1 MRPRLGDVAQEE
13 NSLYYR
19 NMSIFSYIRKH
30 SFLAGIAF
38 VLLVILAIFAGRSG
52 ENEAISSNSS
62 IKKVSVT
69 NVAVFREGSDFVFAN
84 GLVVS
89 RGQVDLKSQ
98 TSAPVASIYGAIGDS
113 VSAGD
118 VILELENAD
127 TRAGLEQAR
136 ASLALASGQYFTGG
150 VSLESAKSG
159 ALKAIQDAYDK
170 GYEAIF
176 TKIDPLLFNY
186 DGNGSRLSS
195 LIIDSAIN
203 NRITMTRVDLNYSL
217 NKWKESIQS
226 INESSSEQSVL
237 SLIKLSIKNLND
249 VESFL
254 SDINEAMNDSTRYA
268 SGSFY
273 TLLNSWNA
281 TVSGIRSTISGANS
295 ALIASE
301 SALSSAS
308 ASYGMTAS
316 AGVSVA
322 KAGVNNLEAQLAK
335 TIIRSPI
342 SGKIAGLP
350 LSVGELASPG
360 QLLASVVGEQ
370 GLEIKAY
377 ASGEDINR
385 IKVGSKVTI
394 GSNSGVVES
403 VAPSVNSA
411 NRKVEVKIAVDDKSI
426 ATTSKDSLVIGQNVS
441 VLIQADKGS
450 TIAQDNLVY
459 KLPIQNVKIVPG
471 DAYVFT
477 VDGSVIKKNQVI
489 LGEVEGD
496 FIKIVGGLSD
506 NMDIVT
512 PVYELDEGEEVVV
525 E

>member
-1 MRPRLGDVAQEE
+1 
-13 NSLYYR
+13 
-19 NMSIFSYIRKH
+19 MSILSYIKKH
-30 SFLAGIAF
+30 SFLTSVAF

-52 ENEAISSNSS
+52 EREAVSSNSS
-62 IKKVSVT
+62 IKKVTVT
-69 NVAVFREGSDFVFAN
+69 NVAVFREGSDFVSAN
-84 GLVVS
+84 GIVIS

-98 TSAPVASIYGAIGDS
+98 TSAPVANLYGAIGDQ
-113 VSAGD
+113 VYAGE

-127 TRAGLEQAR
+127 IRAGLEQAR
-136 ASLALASGQYFTGG
+136 ASLALASGQYVTGG
-150 VSLESAKSG
+150 VSLESARSS
-159 ALKAIQDAYDK
+159 AIKAIQDAYDK
-170 GYEAIF
+170 SYEAIF

-186 DGNGSRLSS
+186 DGNGSRLAS
-195 LIIDSAIN
+195 LIIDSNIN
-203 NRITMTRVDLNYSL
+203 NRITMSRVDLSYSL
-217 NKWKESIQS
+217 KKWKESIQS
-226 INESSSEQSVL
+226 IDESASEQSVL
-237 SLIKLSIKNLND
+237 SLIKLSIKNLDN

-254 SDINEAMNDSTRYA
+254 GDINEGMNDSTRYA

-273 TLLNSWNA
+273 TSLTSWNA
-281 TVSGIRSTISGANS
+281 TVSGIRSSISSANS

-301 SALSSAS
+301 SNLSSAS

-316 AGVSVA
+316 AGVAVA

-360 QLLASVVGEQ
+360 QLLATVVGEQ

-377 ASGEDINR
+377 ASGEDISR
-385 IKVGSKVTI
+385 IKVGSKVII

-403 VAPSVNSA
+403 VAPSVNST
-411 NRKVEVKIAVDDKSI
+411 NRKVEVRIAVADLST
-426 ATTSKDSLVIGQNVS
+426 ATTSKESLVIGQNVS
-441 VLIQADKGS
+441 VLIHADEDS
-450 TIAQDNLVY
+450 TKVTKDSVY
-459 KLPIQNVKIVPG
+459 KLPIQDVKIVPG

-477 VDGSVIKKNQVI
+477 VEDSVIKKNQVI

-496 FIKIVGGLSD
+496 FIEIIGGLSD
-506 NMDIVT
+506 DMDIVT